1 MAFLQDLN
9 AGAKILQFFHQYLIF
24 LFCSLSN
31 ISILATKRWKNDDNW
46 RIYICQSA
54 KILGGHNY
62 DDNDDDYDNYED
74 YDDDDDDDDEELLV
88 GY

>member
-1 MAFLQDLN
+1 MTIGGF
-9 AGAKILQFFHQYLIF
+9 IF
-24 LFCSLSN
+24 ASL
-31 ISILATKRWKNDDNW
+31 L
-46 RIYICQSA
+46 
-54 KILGGHNY
+54 ILGGHNY